1 MTPIELDL
9 HTHTPHVS
17 ADYRGPVNTTPRA
30 LVEAAVAA
38 GLGVIAVTDHFSV
51 GYVHQ
56 MVEAAR
62 VHAEESG
69 AELVV
74 LPGVE
79 LRVRWGEDEAHM
91 VAIFPPECYEACFE
105 ELIRT
110 FGIDQH
116 TLEMAELPTLRLRA
130 HPCSVARRV
139 VEMGGICHI
148 AHVDR
153 WFGTYRLMDAQL
165 FDELGDCSAIAAV
178 DVIDP
183 ANATEVKRRAP
194 GVAVISSSDAH
205 SPDEIGR
212 RRATLWLEEP
222 SFAALAQALG
232 AGARGEASEID
243 AAPIAGR
250 QREHATRE

>member
-1 MTPIELDL
+1 MTPVELDL

-17 ADYRGPVNTTPRA
+17 ADYRGPVDTTPRSI
-30 LVEAAVAA
+30 VEAAIAA

-62 VHAEESG
+62 VHAQESG

-79 LRVRWGEDEAHM
+79 LRVSWRDDEVHL
-91 VAIFPPECYEACFE
+91 VAIFPPESYQACFE
-105 ELIRT
+105 ELAHT
-110 FGIDQH
+110 FGIDERM
-116 TLEMAELPTLRLRA
+116 LEMADLPTVRLHA
-130 HPCSVARRV
+130 HPCMVAERV
-139 VEMGGICHI
+139 VKMGGICHI

-153 WFGTYRLMDAQL
+153 WFGTYRLLDAQL
-165 FDELGDCSAIAAV
+165 FDELVGCPAIAAL

-183 ANATEVKRRAP
+183 ANVAEVERRAP

-222 SFAALAQALG
+222 SFAALARALG
-232 AGARGEASEID
+232 AGARGEASQMD
-243 AAPIAGR
+243 APPIAGW
-250 QREHATRE
+250 QREHARRE

>member
-1 MTPIELDL
+1 MTPVDLDL

-17 ADYRGPVNTTPRA
+17 ADYRGPVDTTPRA
-30 LVEAAVAA
+30 IVEAAIAS

-56 MVEAAR
+56 MVEAAK
-62 VHAEESG
+62 VHAQESG

-79 LRVRWGEDEAHM
+79 LRVRWRDDEAHL
-91 VAIFPPECYEACFE
+91 VAIFPPESYLACFRG
-105 ELIRT
+105 LADT
-110 FGIDQH
+110 FGIDERI
-116 TLEMAELPTLRLRA
+116 LEMADLPKVRLHD
-130 HPCSVARRV
+130 HPCTVAQRV

-153 WFGTYRLMDAQL
+153 WFGTYRLLDAQL
-165 FDELGDCSAIAAV
+165 FDELATCRAIAAV

-183 ANATEVKRRAP
+183 ANVAEVERRAP
-194 GVAVISSSDAH
+194 GVAIISSSDAH

-232 AGARGEASEID
+232 AGAKGEAPQTD
-243 AAPIAGR
+243 AAPTAGR
-250 QREHATRE
+250 RREHATRE